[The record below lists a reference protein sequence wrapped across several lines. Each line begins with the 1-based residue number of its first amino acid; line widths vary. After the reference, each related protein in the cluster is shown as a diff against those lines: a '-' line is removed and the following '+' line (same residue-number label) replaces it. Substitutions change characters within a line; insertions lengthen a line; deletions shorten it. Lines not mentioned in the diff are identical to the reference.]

1 LISIHGCAHDERKP
15 ASLERDQQSGH
26 RFGSI
31 TLRKNWEQAA
41 GPVNGSIMAGQ
52 FEPATEITPGALQ

>member
-1 LISIHGCAHDERKP
+1 MMKRKP
-15 ASLERDQQSGH
+15 ASLERDQKIA
-26 RFGSI
+26 R
-31 TLRKNWEQAA
+31 RKNWEQAA

>member
-1 LISIHGCAHDERKP
+1 MMKESRQAWSA
-15 ASLERDQQSGH
+15 ASKSGH

-31 TLRKNWEQAA
+31 ALRKNWEQAA
-41 GPVNGSIMAGQ
+41 GSVNGSIMAGQ

>member
-1 LISIHGCAHDERKP
+1 
-15 ASLERDQQSGH
+15 LERDQQSGH